1 MKRGYYLND
10 KKTSY
15 SLFRHYLYKLCKILI
30 LESLES
36 TKEIKYIE
44 DLTLEKME
52 DYFNK
57 MKNED
62 VIIEG
67 KKLKFQIVK

>member
-1 MKRGYYLND
+1 MIKGYYLND
-10 KKTSY
+10 KRTSY
-15 SLFRHYLYKLCKILI
+15 TLFRHYLYKLCKTLV
-30 LESLES
+30 LESMES
-36 TKEIKYIE
+36 VQDARYIE
-44 DLTLEKME
+44 ELAFEKMH

-62 VIIEG
+62 AIIEG

>member
-1 MKRGYYLND
+1 MRKGYYLND

-30 LESLES
+30 LENMENSQD
-36 TKEIKYIE
+36 IKFIE
-44 DLTLEKME
+44 DLALEKME
-52 DYFNK
+52 NYFNK
-57 MKNED
+57 MKNEEA
-62 VIIEG
+62 IIEG